1 MPSAARR
8 ARAGRIISPSRRD
21 RSPPSGSAAR
31 HDEGAVAHDRNGA
44 GPKARRIVSLAFS
57 GVQDVV
63 YVALGVLLAVS
74 AVAILVQGAVD
85 LVHAVTTRVEVR
97 AIVTLLDRILLA
109 LMIVELLYTVQ
120 VSFREH
126 ALVAEPFLL
135 VALIAAVRRILVI
148 TAEFGAQPAIEPETF
163 RHIMWELGLLTVL
176 IIVLVASIVIL
187 RRRASDETVPSHAG

>member
-1 MPSAARR
+1 
-8 ARAGRIISPSRRD
+8 
-21 RSPPSGSAAR
+21 
-31 HDEGAVAHDRNGA
+31 VAHERNGA

-74 AVAILVQGAVD
+74 AAAILVQGAVD
-85 LVHAVTTRVEVR
+85 LVHTVTTGVEVR

-187 RRRASDETVPSHAG
+187 RRRASDETVASHAA